1 MSYFV
6 CQSIS
11 CVNLRLYA
19 SFFVVC
25 VCVSVFLC
33 LCVSVSLSTA
43 PLTRVSVSGSQFG
56 VEEKNCEEI
65 VDIEAVP
72 TAQCD
77 GGWGT
82 RQLGIGMPEG
92 GWEMGAAQM
101 LEELKLELEMQEE
114 LQQQLKLQRRPQ
126 HLQHQL
132 PQQLQTAEETQPP
145 IHAQGRWHL
154 EFGEDEEEEAPE
166 QLQRQL
172 ELQLQREM
180 QQELQLQRH
189 LHLHVQLQQQQQ
201 LLCELQDELQEHLEL
216 QQQHILVQHQQNA
229 SQMSQL
235 WEEMPQDMKM
245 PEPMAKEKEEKGVEG
260 EGQGEDE
267 GYRGTSQPVVGIM
280 SHGTSF
286 GNPFRSTSR
295 AESNDSVDQLDLTED
310 DLLPARNARNKT
322 VFLRLRESCIYLFV
336 EYRRT

>member
-154 EFGEDEEEEAPE
+154 EFREDEEEEAPE

-235 WEEMPQDMKM
+235 WEEMPQKMKM
-245 PEPMAKEKEEKGVEG
+245 PEPIVTPMTKEKEDKGVEG
-260 EGQGEDE
+260 EGQEDKK
-267 GYRGTSQPVVGIM
+267 GGTIGLNVNN
-280 SHGTSF
+280 TEASF
-286 GNPFRSTSR
+286 R
-295 AESNDSVDQLDLTED
+295 V
-310 DLLPARNARNKT
+310 
-322 VFLRLRESCIYLFV
+322 
-336 EYRRT
+336 

>member
-1 MSYFV
+1 
-6 CQSIS
+6 
-11 CVNLRLYA
+11 
-19 SFFVVC
+19 
-25 VCVSVFLC
+25 
-33 LCVSVSLSTA
+33 
-43 PLTRVSVSGSQFG
+43 VSGSQFG
-56 VEEKNCEEI
+56 VEEKNCEEN
-65 VDIEAVP
+65 VNIEAVP

-92 GWEMGAAQM
+92 GWKMAAAQM
-101 LEELKLELEMQEE
+101 LEELKRELEMQEE
-114 LQQQLKLQRRPQ
+114 LQQQLKLQRR
-126 HLQHQL
+126 LQHQL
-132 PQQLQTAEETQPP
+132 PQQLQTAEETQLS
-145 IHAQGRWHL
+145 IHAQGRWDL

-172 ELQLQREM
+172 ELQLQREMQRELQLQREM

-216 QQQHILVQHQQNA
+216 QQQHVLVQHQQNA

-235 WEEMPQDMKM
+235 WEEMPQNMKM
-245 PEPMAKEKEEKGVEG
+245 PEPMAKEKEAKGVDG
-260 EGQGEDE
+260 EGQGGDE
-267 GYRGTSQPVVGIM
+267 GDRGASQPVVGIM
-280 SHGTSF
+280 SHGTFF

-310 DLLPARNARNKT
+310 DLLPARNAINKS
-322 VFLRLRESCIYLFV
+322 VFLRLRESCIYLFA
-336 EYRRT
+336 EHRRI

>member
-1 MSYFV
+1 MRFFLWCV
-6 CQSIS
+6 CAFL
-11 CVNLRLYA
+11 CL
-19 SFFVVC
+19 C
-25 VCVSVFLC
+25 VCVSV
-33 LCVSVSLSTA
+33 STA

-56 VEEKNCEEI
+56 VEEKNCEED

-101 LEELKLELEMQEE
+101 LEELKRELEMQEE

-154 EFGEDEEEEAPE
+154 EFGADEEEEAQE

-172 ELQLQREM
+172 ELQLQREV

-201 LLCELQDELQEHLEL
+201 LLCELQHELQEHLEL
-216 QQQHILVQHQQNA
+216 QQQHKLVQHQQNA
-229 SQMSQL
+229 SQMGQL
-235 WEEMPQDMKM
+235 WEEMPQQMKM
-245 PEPMAKEKEEKGVEG
+245 PEPITKEREKKAVER
-260 EGQGEDE
+260 EGQGGDE
-267 GYRGTSQPVVGIM
+267 GYGGTSQPVVGIM

-286 GNPFRSTSR
+286 GNQFRSTSR
-295 AESNDSVDQLDLTED
+295 AKSNDSVDQLDLTED
-310 DLLPARNARNKT
+310 GLLPARNARNKSA
-322 VFLRLRESCIYLFV
+322 F
-336 EYRRT
+336 

>member
-1 MSYFV
+1 
-6 CQSIS
+6 
-11 CVNLRLYA
+11 
-19 SFFVVC
+19 
-25 VCVSVFLC
+25 
-33 LCVSVSLSTA
+33 
-43 PLTRVSVSGSQFG
+43 VSGSQFG

-101 LEELKLELEMQEE
+101 LEELKRELEMQEE

-180 QQELQLQRH
+180 QRELQLQREMQQELQLQRH

-201 LLCELQDELQEHLEL
+201 LLCELQHELQEHLDL

-235 WEEMPQDMKM
+235 WEEMPQKMKM
-245 PEPMAKEKEEKGVEG
+245 PEPIVTPMTKEKEDKGVEG
-260 EGQGEDE
+260 EGQGGDE
-267 GYRGTSQPVVGIM
+267 GYRGASQPVVGIM

-295 AESNDSVDQLDLTED
+295 DESNDSVDQLDLAED
-310 DLLPARNARNKT
+310 DLLPARNAKNKSA
-322 VFLRLRESCIYLFV
+322 VLRLRNSCIYLFA
-336 EYRRT
+336 EYRRI